1 MEIKEELKAVF
12 NQFETGTSFV
22 DFKTFSSGHIN
33 DTYLI
38 ITANKPF
45 YVLQRINGNVFKQA
59 KAVIENKVKLSS
71 YLQLKNIKTL
81 NFIAAKNKMSYVKD
95 TTGSYWNLCEYIE
108 GTKTFLKVPSMKIAY
123 EAGRIT
129 GEFLGI
135 TKDLKEELIETL
147 PNFHSMTFRLR
158 EFKKALHHAS
168 EERLAKSKK
177 WVDFILENEVEMLM
191 LDKAILNNEIPFRIT
206 HNDTKISNILFSEYD
221 EAISLIDLDT
231 VMTGCIHFDYGDALR
246 TICSTANEDETDLS
260 KVTFN
265 IEYFKSYTEGFLTT
279 LKKNL
284 SSKELELLPVSGKI
298 MTFIIGVRFLTD
310 YLNNDIYYKT
320 SYETHNLNRAINQ
333 FTLVK
338 SIQKKHLEIAKFILN
353 EKNN

>member
-1 MEIKEELKAVF
+1 MELKEELKIVF
-12 NQFETGTSFV
+12 HQFEVDERFI

-45 YVLQRINGNVFKQA
+45 YVLQRINAKVFKQA
-59 KAVIENKVKLSS
+59 KDVIENKVKLSR
-71 YLQLKNIKTL
+71 YLQSNNIKTL
-81 NFIAAKNKMSYVKD
+81 NFIAAQNKLPYVKD
-95 TTGSYWNLCEYIE
+95 ITGNYWNLCEYIE
-108 GTKTFLKVPSMKIAY
+108 EANTFLKVPSTKIAY
-123 EAGRIT
+123 EAGRVT
-129 GEFLGI
+129 GEFLAI
-135 TKDLKEELIETL
+135 SKDFKEELIETL

-158 EFKKALHHAS
+158 ELKKALYKAN

-177 WVDFILENEVEMLM
+177 WIDFVLENEVEMLR
-191 LDKAILNNEIPFRIT
+191 LDKAILNNEIPLRIT
-206 HNDTKISNILFSEYD
+206 HNDTKISNILFSKD
-221 EAISLIDLDT
+221 NKAISLIDLDT

-260 KVTFN
+260 KISFN
-265 IEYFKSYTEGFLTT
+265 IDYFKSYTEGFLTT

-284 SSKELELLPVSGKI
+284 NSTELELLPVSGKI

-338 SIQKKHLEIAKFILN
+338 SIQKKHFEIAKFILN
-353 EKNN
+353 RGNN